1 MPETQ
6 PTDAS
11 ERSTDPSGRRLRHFV
26 EWVVILA
33 VALTMSVVVRDYA
46 FQTFYI
52 PSGSMEPTLLIG
64 DRIIVDKLA
73 VELGTVHTGDIIVFR
88 APREVRFKCGAHD
101 VDLVKRVIGT
111 PGDHLSSSGDT
122 ILINGVALQ
131 ERWSHL
137 EPLGPAITP
146 RVVPK
151 NEYFVMGDNHSNS
164 CDSRYWGMVPRGN
177 ILGKVFLRV
186 WPVTRIHWF

>member
-52 PSGSMEPTLLIG
+52 PSGSMEPTLLVG
-64 DRIIVDKLA
+64 DRIIIDKLA
-73 VELGTVHTGDIIVFR
+73 VELGTVHTGDIIVFH

-111 PGDHLSSSGDT
+111 PGDHISSSGDT

-131 ERWSHL
+131 ERWGHL